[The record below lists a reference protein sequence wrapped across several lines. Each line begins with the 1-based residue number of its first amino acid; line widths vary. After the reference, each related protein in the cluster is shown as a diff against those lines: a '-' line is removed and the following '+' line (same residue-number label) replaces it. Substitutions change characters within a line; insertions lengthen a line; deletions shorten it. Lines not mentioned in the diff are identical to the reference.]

1 MLARCFYPQQIQ
13 IFWAETLLEPSEST
27 SITLTVGAFG
37 QRLPFTTNFFYLNPE
52 TKKEEKKMYEWKVQ
66 QRNLHATS
74 LDCTLSTKQTGI
86 NKYIND
92 LRVQVCGNK

>member
-1 MLARCFYPQQIQ
+1 
-13 IFWAETLLEPSEST
+13 
-27 SITLTVGAFG
+27 
-37 QRLPFTTNFFYLNPE
+37 
-52 TKKEEKKMYEWKVQ
+52 MYEWKVQ